1 MFKIH
6 INFIIDYSV
15 SQIQQLEADMRPL
28 KDSIQSLTTQKD
40 ALLAEKTA
48 LKNEVPSKLSA
59 IYVLSLTVVKSASV
73 TCEKVT

>member
-1 MFKIH
+1 MFG
-6 INFIIDYSV
+6 

-48 LKNEVPSKLSA
+48 LKNEVLFYFCPFFKPL
-59 IYVLSLTVVKSASV
+59 
-73 TCEKVT
+73 